1 MSHEHQEHLCLGT
14 SKSRVHHA
22 AGVTAGYVARDVHL
36 GLGQI
41 ALFLLGLT
49 PLCHAQVE
57 AAHGLLC
64 FHALTDLNQ
73 QAL

>member
-1 MSHEHQEHLCLGT
+1 MPRYLQVSG
-14 SKSRVHHA
+14 SSRSWCHCRVCGQA
-22 AGVTAGYVARDVHL
+22 HL

-49 PLCHAQVE
+49 PLCMHRWRPAY
-57 AAHGLLC
+57 GDFC

>member
-1 MSHEHQEHLCLGT
+1 MSHEHLCVGT
-14 SKSRVHHA
+14 SKSRVHQA
-22 AGVTAGYVARDVHL
+22 AGATAMYVGQARL

-49 PLCHAQVE
+49 PLCIHRWRPAY
-57 AAHGLLC
+57 GDFC

-73 QAL
+73 QVL